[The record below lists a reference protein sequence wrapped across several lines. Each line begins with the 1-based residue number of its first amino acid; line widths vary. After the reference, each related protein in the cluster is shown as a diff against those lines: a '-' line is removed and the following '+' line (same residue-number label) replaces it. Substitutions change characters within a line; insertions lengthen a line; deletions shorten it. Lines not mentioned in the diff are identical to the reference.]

1 MMEAVVDK
9 VLKEVEKAANE
20 GINATD
26 EGMKAT
32 DEGITKATD
41 EGIEADCDYKDAE
54 TGLLVCGQC
63 HTRKEKRLS
72 FLGEERVVGCLCRCA
87 SEKREEER
95 ARHGAEENL
104 LRIRQMKSAG
114 LQDGAFYHYTFEK
127 CDPSQRNAAYARRYV
142 EHFSEMVQTGRGL
155 LLWGNVGTG
164 KTFLAGCIAN
174 ALLEQKIPVLMT
186 SFPKILN
193 ALGGLYSAERNE
205 YLASLNRYTLLIV
218 DDMGIERE
226 SSYTVETVYTVID
239 ERYKSGKPL
248 IITTNI
254 QLDTL
259 KNPQDVEHARIYD
272 RIMERCMPISFGGRN
287 YRSELGQGNRD
298 ATKKILA
305 AAEDG

>member
-1 MMEAVVDK
+1 MIGTVVNE
-9 VLKEVEKAANE
+9 VLREVEQAANE

-26 EGMKAT
+26 EGM
-32 DEGITKATD
+32 TKATD
-41 EGIEADCDYKDAE
+41 EGVSADCDYRDAE

-63 HTRKEKRLS
+63 HTRKQTRLS
-72 FLGEERVVGCLCRCA
+72 FFGEERVVACLCRCA
-87 SEKREEER
+87 SERLEEER
-95 ARHGAEENL
+95 ARHEAEENL
-104 LRIRQMKSAG
+104 MRIRQMKSAG

-127 CDPSQRNAAYARRYV
+127 CDASQENAVYARRYV
-142 EHFSEMVQTGRGL
+142 DNFAAMSHAGQGL
-155 LLWGNVGTG
+155 LFWGNVGTG

-205 YLASLNRYTLLIV
+205 YLASLNRYTLLII

-248 IITTNI
+248 IITTNL
-254 QLDTL
+254 QLGTL

-272 RIMERCMPISFGGRN
+272 RIMERCVPVFFGGRN
-287 YRSELGQGNRD
+287 YRSELGRENRD
-298 ATKKILA
+298 VAKKILT
-305 AAEDG
+305 AAEGG